1 MSETTSDTRI
11 IAESPTVAVLRLA
24 QPPLRRFLP
33 GVFFGVISALSSV
46 GLLATSAWLITRAA
60 EHPPILFLGAAI
72 VGVRAFALLRAAAR
86 YVERL
91 SSHDAA
97 FRQLSALRVGIYR
110 RLVPLAPDALR
121 GSARGAG
128 RGDLLARLVNDVD
141 ELQYMSLRVVQP
153 LLVTL
158 VTVVLSVVGV
168 SIVLPSAGV
177 TLAVALLLAFGAAT
191 LVHSAIA
198 GRAERSIAP
207 LRGALADQLLYYVS
221 NIDVL
226 VAFDALPGRIAR
238 VEAADH
244 RLRVATL
251 ARAGGSGATS
261 AILAALATLA
271 SAAALLV
278 GVPALGRGLDGPA
291 LTVIALIP
299 LAVFEVVASAP
310 LALGA
315 FRQVHASAQRVAEA
329 TPVRIPREIP
339 TELAA
344 PRSGSV
350 PQAGPA
356 AVSVSVSV
364 SVPVSVRVPVPVP
377 VLQLTGVGAGWP
389 GESSLAFS
397 GLDLSLSRG
406 DRVVVEGASG
416 SGKTTLAHVLV
427 RFLDYTGSYRIGGI
441 EVRQLSA
448 DSVRDI
454 VGLCEQSPYLFD
466 EDIRQNLLFAHDSA
480 TDEQLAAVLAR
491 VGLAEWMW
499 ERGGLSARVG
509 DGGALVS
516 GGQAQRLSLARALLA
531 NFPVIVFDEPTAN
544 VDPELATQLMRDILA
559 VAGGVSGEDQRTVIV
574 ISHLPV
580 PADLVSHRVRLATP
594 DRTFPQNPPSL
605 IHGQNDCP

>member
-1 MSETTSDTRI
+1 MSDTMFDTVSDIRI
-11 IAESPTVAVLRLA
+11 NADSPTVAVLRLA
-24 QPPLRRFLP
+24 QPPLRRFMP
-33 GVFFGVISALSSV
+33 GVFFGAISALSSV

-86 YVERL
+86 YVERIC
-91 SSHDAA
+91 SHDAA

-110 RLVPLAPDALR
+110 RLVPLAPDGLR
-121 GSARGAG
+121 GTAGGAG

-141 ELQYMSLRVVQP
+141 ELQNMPLRVVQP

-191 LVHSAIA
+191 LVQSAIA
-198 GRAERSIAP
+198 GRAEQTIAP
-207 LRGALADQLLYYVS
+207 LRGALADQLLDYVS

-238 VEAADH
+238 VEAADQ

-251 ARAGGSGATS
+251 ARAGGAGATS

-278 GVPALGRGLDGPA
+278 GVPELGHGLEGPA

-315 FRQVHASAQRVAEA
+315 FRQVHASARRVADA
-329 TPVRIPREIP
+329 TPTKISREVP
-339 TELAA
+339 TEPTSLH
-344 PRSGSV
+344 S
-350 PQAGPA
+350 GPA
-356 AVSVSVSV
+356 PQVGPPAET
-364 SVPVSVRVPVPVP
+364 VPVIR
-377 VLQLTGVGAGWP
+377 LDGVGAGWP
-389 GESSLAFS
+389 GESGTAFS
-397 GLDLSLSRG
+397 GLDLSLRRG
-406 DRVVVEGASG
+406 DRVVIEGSSG

-427 RFLDYTGSYRIGGI
+427 RFLDYTGSYRIGGV
-441 EVRQLSA
+441 EARELSA

-480 TDEQLAAVLAR
+480 TDEQLVAVLAR
-491 VGLAEWMW
+491 VGLADWMR

-516 GGQAQRLSLARALLA
+516 GGQAQRLALARAILA

-544 VDPELATQLMRDILA
+544 VDPELATQLMRDILT
-559 VAGGVSGEDQRTVIV
+559 VAGGDTGDDQRTVIV
-574 ISHLPV
+574 ISHTPV
-580 PADLVSHRVRLATP
+580 PVDLVSHRVRLATP
-594 DRTFPQNPPSL
+594 DRTFAHSQPIQMRSRDDR
-605 IHGQNDCP
+605 G

>member
-1 MSETTSDTRI
+1 MFETTPHIRI

-24 QPPLRRFLP
+24 QPPFRRFVP

-72 VGVRAFALLRAAAR
+72 VGVRACALLRAAAR

-110 RLVPLAPDALR
+110 RLVPLAPDGLR
-121 GSARGAG
+121 GGALGTG

-141 ELQYMSLRVVQP
+141 ELQNMPLRVVQP

-158 VTVVLSVVGV
+158 VTVVLSVMGV

-177 TLAVALLLAFGAAT
+177 ILAVALLLAFGAAT

-207 LRGALADQLLYYVS
+207 LRGALADQLLDYVS

-244 RLRVATL
+244 RLRVASL
-251 ARAGGSGATS
+251 ARAGGTGATS

-271 SAAALLV
+271 AAAALLV
-278 GVPALGRGLDGPA
+278 GIPALGHGLEGPA

-315 FRQVHASAQRVAEA
+315 FRQVHASARRVAEA
-329 TPVRIPREIP
+329 TPIKIPGGIP
-339 TELAA
+339 TEPAA
-344 PRSGSV
+344 PRSDSV
-350 PQAGPA
+350 PQAGPSA
-356 AVSVSVSV
+356 M
-364 SVPVSVRVPVPVP
+364 PVPAFVP
-377 VLQLTGVGAGWP
+377 ILQLTGVGAGWP
-389 GESSLAFS
+389 GESRLAFS
-397 GLDLSLSRG
+397 GLDLSLNRG

-427 RFLDYTGSYRIGGI
+427 RFLDYTGSYRLGGI
-441 EVRQLSA
+441 EARQLSA
-448 DSVRDI
+448 DSVRNI
-454 VGLCEQSPYLFD
+454 VGLCEQSSYLFD

-480 TDEQLAAVLAR
+480 TDEQLVAVLAR
-491 VGLAEWMW
+491 VGLADWMR

-516 GGQAQRLSLARALLA
+516 GGQAQRLALARALLA

-544 VDPELATQLMRDILA
+544 VDPELATQLMCDILA
-559 VAGGVSGEDQRTVIV
+559 VAGGISGEDQRTVIV

-580 PADLVSHRVRLATP
+580 PADLVSHRVRLVTP
-594 DRTFPQNPPSL
+594 EATFP
-605 IHGQNDCP
+605 

>member
-1 MSETTSDTRI
+1 MLDTTSDTRMN
-11 IAESPTVAVLRLA
+11 AESPTVQVLRLA
-24 QPPLRRFLP
+24 QPPLRLFVP
-33 GVFFGVISALSSV
+33 GVFVGVISALSSV

-72 VGVRAFALLRAAAR
+72 VGVRAFALLRATAR

-110 RLVPLAPDALR
+110 RLVPLAPDGLR
-121 GSARGAG
+121 GSSRGAG

-141 ELQYMSLRVVQP
+141 ELQNMPLRVVQP
-153 LLVTL
+153 LVVTL

-168 SIVLPSAGV
+168 SIVLPSTGV
-177 TLAVALLLAFGAAT
+177 ALAVALFLAFGAAT

-198 GRAERSIAP
+198 GRAEGSIAP
-207 LRGALADQLLYYVS
+207 LRGALADQLLDYVS

-226 VAFDALPGRIAR
+226 VAFDALPERIAR

-251 ARAGGSGATS
+251 ARAGGAGATS

-278 GVPALGRGLDGPA
+278 GVPTLGHGLEGPA

-315 FRQVHASAQRVAEA
+315 FRQVHASARRVAEA
-329 TPVRIPREIP
+329 TPISIPREIP
-339 TELAA
+339 RQPAA
-344 PRSGSV
+344 PRPGRASQVS
-350 PQAGPA
+350 AC
-356 AVSVSVSV
+356 AVT
-364 SVPVSVRVPVPVP
+364 VPVP

-389 GESSLAFS
+389 GGTSLAFS

-441 EVRQLSA
+441 EARQLSA

-480 TDEQLAAVLAR
+480 TDEQLVAVLAR
-491 VGLAEWMW
+491 VGLADWMR

-509 DGGALVS
+509 DGGDLVS
-516 GGQAQRLSLARALLA
+516 GGQAQRLALARALLA

-544 VDPELATQLMRDILA
+544 VDPGLANQLMRDILA
-559 VAGGVSGEDQRTVIV
+559 VAGGVSGDDQRTVIV
-574 ISHLPV
+574 ISHTPL
-580 PADLVSHRVRLATP
+580 PADLVSQRVWLATP
-594 DRTFPQNPPSL
+594 DGTFLPTPASPPPAD
-605 IHGQNDCP
+605 NDRP

>member
-1 MSETTSDTRI
+1 MSDITSDTRLS
-11 IAESPTVAVLRLA
+11 ADSPTVAVLRLA
-24 QPPLRRFLP
+24 QPPLGRFIP

-72 VGVRAFALLRAAAR
+72 VGVRAFALLRASAR

-110 RLVPLAPDALR
+110 RLVPLAPDGLR
-121 GSARGAG
+121 GTARGAG

-141 ELQYMSLRVVQP
+141 ELQNMPLRVVQP
-153 LLVTL
+153 LLVTV
-158 VTVVLSVVGV
+158 VTAVLSVVGV

-177 TLAVALLLAFGAAT
+177 ALAVALLLAFSAAT
-191 LVHSAIA
+191 LVQSAIA

-207 LRGALADQLLYYVS
+207 LRGALADQLLDYVS

-226 VAFDALPGRIAR
+226 VAFDALPGRIAL

-251 ARAGGSGATS
+251 ARAGGAGVTS

-278 GVPALGRGLDGPA
+278 GVPALGHGLGGPA

-310 LALGA
+310 LALGVL
-315 FRQVHASAQRVAEA
+315 RQVRTSARRVADA
-329 TPVRIPREIP
+329 TPTNMSRAIP
-339 TELAA
+339 TEEAA
-344 PRSGSV
+344 RRSGPA
-350 PQAGPA
+350 PQTRPRAE
-356 AVSVSVSV
+356 S
-364 SVPVSVRVPVPVP
+364 VPVP
-377 VLQLTGVGAGWP
+377 VLQLTDVGACWP
-389 GESSLAFS
+389 GESGTAFS
-397 GLDLSLSRG
+397 GLNLSLRRG

-427 RFLDYTGSYRIGGI
+427 RFLDYTGSYRIGGV
-441 EVRQLSA
+441 ESRLLSG
-448 DSVRDI
+448 DSARDI

-480 TDEQLAAVLAR
+480 TDEQLVAVLAR
-491 VGLAEWMW
+491 VGLADWMR

-516 GGQAQRLSLARALLA
+516 GGQAQRLALARALLA

-544 VDPELATQLMRDILA
+544 VDPELATQLMRDILT
-559 VAGGVSGEDQRTVIV
+559 VAGGDTGDDQRTVIV
-574 ISHLPV
+574 ISHTPV
-580 PADLVSHRVRLATP
+580 PADLVSHRVRLETP
-594 DRTFPQNPPSL
+594 VRTFPEGPAS
-605 IHGQNDCP
+605 HAHTGDDRR

>member
-1 MSETTSDTRI
+1 MSDITSDTRLS
-11 IAESPTVAVLRLA
+11 ADSPTVAVLRLA
-24 QPPLRRFLP
+24 QPPLGRFIP

-72 VGVRAFALLRAAAR
+72 VGVRAFALLRASAR

-110 RLVPLAPDALR
+110 RLVPLAPDGLR
-121 GSARGAG
+121 GTARGAG

-141 ELQYMSLRVVQP
+141 ELQNMPLRVVQP
-153 LLVTL
+153 LLVTV
-158 VTVVLSVVGV
+158 VTAVLSVVGV

-177 TLAVALLLAFGAAT
+177 ALAVALLLAFSAAT
-191 LVHSAIA
+191 LVQSAIA

-207 LRGALADQLLYYVS
+207 LRGALADQLLDYVS

-226 VAFDALPGRIAR
+226 VAFDALPGRITL

-251 ARAGGSGATS
+251 ARVGGAGATS
-261 AILAALATLA
+261 AILAILATLA
-271 SAAALLV
+271 SVGALLV
-278 GVPALGRGLDGPA
+278 GIPALGHGLNGPA

-315 FRQVHASAQRVAEA
+315 FRQVYASARRVANA
-329 TPVRIPREIP
+329 IPTSVPMEIP
-339 TELAA
+339 SEIAA
-344 PRSGSV
+344 PRSGGV
-350 PQAGPA
+350 CEAGP
-356 AVSVSVSV
+356 VM
-364 SVPVSVRVPVPVP
+364 
-377 VLQLTGVGAGWP
+377 QLTGLGARWP
-389 GESSLAFS
+389 SERGAAFS
-397 GLDLSLSRG
+397 GLDLSLHRG
-406 DRVVVEGASG
+406 DRVVIEGASG

-441 EVRQLSA
+441 EARQLPT
-448 DSVRDI
+448 DSVREI

-480 TDEQLAAVLAR
+480 TDEELIAVLDR
-491 VGLAEWMW
+491 VGLEDWVR
-499 ERGGLSARVG
+499 ERGGLSAWVG

-516 GGQAQRLSLARALLA
+516 GGQAQRLALARALLA
-531 NFPVIVFDEPTAN
+531 DFPVIVFDEPTAN
-544 VDPELATQLMRDILA
+544 VDPDLAAVLMRDILA
-559 VAGGVSGEDQRTVIV
+559 VADGSKGDDQRTIVV

-580 PADLVSHRVRLATP
+580 PSELVTQRVRLAAPNGARP
-594 DRTFPQNPPSL
+594 DRPARQTSQTDQPDRPARQTSPWEGDDRP
-605 IHGQNDCP
+605 

>member
-1 MSETTSDTRI
+1 MFETTSDTRLS
-11 IAESPTVAVLRLA
+11 AESPTGAVLRLA
-24 QPPLRRFLP
+24 QPPLRRFMP

-72 VGVRAFALLRAAAR
+72 VGVRAFALLRATAR

-110 RLVPLAPDALR
+110 RLVPLAPDGLR
-121 GSARGAG
+121 GSAGGAG

-141 ELQYMSLRVVQP
+141 ELQNMPLRVVQP
-153 LLVTL
+153 LLVTV
-158 VTVVLSVVGV
+158 VTAVLSVVGV

-177 TLAVALLLAFGAAT
+177 ALAVALLLAFGAAT
-191 LVHSAIA
+191 LVQSAIA

-207 LRGALADQLLYYVS
+207 LRGALADQLLDYVS

-251 ARAGGSGATS
+251 ARAGAAGATS

-278 GVPALGRGLDGPA
+278 GVPALGHGLEGPA

-310 LALGA
+310 LAFGA
-315 FRQVHASAQRVAEA
+315 FRQVHASARRVAEA
-329 TPVRIPREIP
+329 TPVSIPTEIP
-339 TELAA
+339 TEPAA
-344 PRSGSV
+344 PRSGRAS
-350 PQAGPA
+350 QAGTRA
-356 AVSVSVSV
+356 ETVQVT
-364 SVPVSVRVPVPVP
+364 VP

-441 EVRQLSA
+441 EARQLSA
-448 DSVRDI
+448 DSVRAI

-480 TDEQLAAVLAR
+480 TDEQLVAVLAR
-491 VGLAEWMW
+491 VGLADWMR

-509 DGGALVS
+509 DGGDLVS
-516 GGQAQRLSLARALLA
+516 GGQAQRLALARALLA

-559 VAGGVSGEDQRTVIV
+559 VAGGVSGDDQRTVIV
-574 ISHLPV
+574 ISHTPV
-580 PADLVSHRVRLATP
+580 PADLVSYRVRLATP
-594 DRTFPQNPPSL
+594 DRTFPPSPASPPSAE
-605 IHGQNDCP
+605 NDRH

>member
-1 MSETTSDTRI
+1 MNAD
-11 IAESPTVAVLRLA
+11 SPTVAVLRLA
-24 QPPLRRFLP
+24 QPPLGRFMP

-72 VGVRAFALLRAAAR
+72 VGVRAFALLRASAR

-110 RLVPLAPDALR
+110 RLVPLAPDGLR

-141 ELQYMSLRVVQP
+141 ELQNMPLRVVQP
-153 LLVTL
+153 LLVTV
-158 VTVVLSVVGV
+158 VTAVLSVVGV

-177 TLAVALLLAFGAAT
+177 ALAVALLLAFGAAT
-191 LVHSAIA
+191 LVQSAIA

-207 LRGALADQLLYYVS
+207 LRGALADQLLDYVS

-251 ARAGGSGATS
+251 ARAGGAGATS

-278 GVPALGRGLDGPA
+278 GVPALGHGLEGPA

-315 FRQVHASAQRVAEA
+315 FRQVHASARRVADA
-329 TPVRIPREIP
+329 TPTNISREIP
-339 TELAA
+339 TVPAA
-344 PRSGSV
+344 PRSGPA
-350 PQAGPA
+350 PQPSPAPQTGPRA
-356 AVSVSVSV
+356 ES
-364 SVPVSVRVPVPVP
+364 VP
-377 VLQLTGVGAGWP
+377 VLQLTDVGACWP
-389 GESSLAFS
+389 GESGTAFS
-397 GLDLSLSRG
+397 GLNLSLRRG
-406 DRVVVEGASG
+406 DRVVVEGVSG

-427 RFLDYTGSYRIGGI
+427 RFLDYTGSYRIGGV
-441 EVRQLSA
+441 ESRQLSG

-480 TDEQLAAVLAR
+480 TDEQLVAVLAR
-491 VGLAEWMW
+491 VGLADWMR

-516 GGQAQRLSLARALLA
+516 GGQAQRLALARALLA

-544 VDPELATQLMRDILA
+544 VDPELATQLMRDILT
-559 VAGGVSGEDQRTVIV
+559 VAGDDTGDDQRTVIV
-574 ISHLPV
+574 ISHTPV
-580 PADLVSHRVRLATP
+580 PADLVSHRVRLETP
-594 DRTFPQNPPSL
+594 DRTFPEGPA
-605 IHGQNDCP
+605 IHTHTHTGDDR

>member
-1 MSETTSDTRI
+1 MSDTTSDITSETGMN
-11 IAESPTVAVLRLA
+11 ADSPTVAVLRLA
-24 QPPLRRFLP
+24 QPPLRRFMP

-46 GLLATSAWLITRAA
+46 GLLATSAWLITRAS

-110 RLVPLAPDALR
+110 RLVPLAPDGLR
-121 GSARGAG
+121 GGAYGAG
-128 RGDLLARLVNDVD
+128 RGDLLARLVSDVD
-141 ELQYMSLRVVQP
+141 ELQNMPLRVVQP

-158 VTVVLSVVGV
+158 VTAVLSVVGV

-177 TLAVALLLAFGAAT
+177 VLAVALLLAFGAAT
-191 LVHSAIA
+191 LAHAAIA

-207 LRGALADQLLYYVS
+207 LRGALADQLLDYVS

-251 ARAGGSGATS
+251 ASAGGAGATS

-278 GVPALGRGLDGPA
+278 GVPALGHGLEGPA

-299 LAVFEVVASAP
+299 LAIFEVVASAP
-310 LALGA
+310 LALGSL
-315 FRQVHASAQRVAEA
+315 RHVHASARRVAEA
-329 TPVRIPREIP
+329 TPTNIPREIP
-339 TELAA
+339 AEPAA
-344 PRSGSV
+344 LRSGPA
-350 PQAGPA
+350 PQVGPRA
-356 AVSVSVSV
+356 ET
-364 SVPVSVRVPVPVP
+364 VP
-377 VLQLTGVGAGWP
+377 VLQLTGLGAGWP

-397 GLDLSLSRG
+397 GLDLSLRRG

-441 EVRQLSA
+441 EARQLSA

-480 TDEQLAAVLAR
+480 TDEQLVAVLAR
-491 VGLAEWMW
+491 VGLADWMR

-516 GGQAQRLSLARALLA
+516 GGQAQRLALARALLA

-544 VDPELATQLMRDILA
+544 VDPELAAQLMRDILA
-559 VAGGVSGEDQRTVIV
+559 VAGGVTGDDQRTVIV
-574 ISHLPV
+574 ISHSPV

-594 DRTFPQNPPSL
+594 DRTLPENPP
-605 IHGQNDCP
+605 IHTRTEDIRF

>member
-1 MSETTSDTRI
+1 MFETTSDTRLS
-11 IAESPTVAVLRLA
+11 AESPTVAVLRLA
-24 QPPLRRFLP
+24 QPPLRRFMP

-72 VGVRAFALLRAAAR
+72 VGVRAFALLRATAR

-110 RLVPLAPDALR
+110 RLVPLAPDGLR
-121 GSARGAG
+121 GSAGGAG

-141 ELQYMSLRVVQP
+141 ELQNMPLRVVQP

-158 VTVVLSVVGV
+158 VTAVLSVVGV

-177 TLAVALLLAFGAAT
+177 ALAVALLLAFGAAT
-191 LVHSAIA
+191 LVQSAIA

-207 LRGALADQLLYYVS
+207 LRGSLADQLLDYVS

-244 RLRVATL
+244 RLRLATL
-251 ARAGGSGATS
+251 ARAGGAGATS

-278 GVPALGRGLDGPA
+278 GVPALGHGLEGPA

-315 FRQVHASAQRVAEA
+315 FRQVHASARRVAEA
-329 TPVRIPREIP
+329 TPVSVPTEIP
-339 TELAA
+339 TEPAA
-344 PRSGSV
+344 LRSGRASQV
-350 PQAGPA
+350 PGCAET
-356 AVSVSVSV
+356 
-364 SVPVSVRVPVPVP
+364 VPVP

-389 GESSLAFS
+389 GESSVAFS

-441 EVRQLSA
+441 EARQLSA
-448 DSVRDI
+448 DSVRAI

-480 TDEQLAAVLAR
+480 TDEQLVAVLAR
-491 VGLAEWMW
+491 VGLADWMR

-509 DGGALVS
+509 DGGDLVS
-516 GGQAQRLSLARALLA
+516 GGQAQRLALARALLA

-559 VAGGVSGEDQRTVIV
+559 VAGGVSGDDQRTVIV
-574 ISHLPV
+574 ISHTPV
-580 PADLVSHRVRLATP
+580 PADLVSYRVRLATS
-594 DRTFPQNPPSL
+594 DRTFPASPASPPSAE
-605 IHGQNDCP
+605 NDRH

>member
-1 MSETTSDTRI
+1 MNAD
-11 IAESPTVAVLRLA
+11 SPTVAVLRLA
-24 QPPLRRFLP
+24 QPPLGSFMP
-33 GVFFGVISALSSV
+33 GVFFGVISAFSSV

-72 VGVRAFALLRAAAR
+72 VGVRAFALLRASAR

-110 RLVPLAPDALR
+110 RLVPLAPDGLR

-141 ELQYMSLRVVQP
+141 ELQNMPLRVVQP
-153 LLVTL
+153 LLVTV
-158 VTVVLSVVGV
+158 VTAVLSVVGV

-177 TLAVALLLAFGAAT
+177 ALAVALLLAFGAAT
-191 LVHSAIA
+191 LVQSAIA

-207 LRGALADQLLYYVS
+207 LRGALADQLLDYVS

-251 ARAGGSGATS
+251 ARAGGAGATS

-278 GVPALGRGLDGPA
+278 GVPALGHGLEGPA

-315 FRQVHASAQRVAEA
+315 FRQVHASARRVADA
-329 TPVRIPREIP
+329 TPTNISRAIP
-339 TELAA
+339 TEPAA
-344 PRSGSV
+344 RRSGPAPQTGPRAESV
-350 PQAGPA
+350 PM
-356 AVSVSVSV
+356 
-364 SVPVSVRVPVPVP
+364 
-377 VLQLTGVGAGWP
+377 LQLTDVGACWP
-389 GESSLAFS
+389 GESGTAFS
-397 GLDLSLSRG
+397 GLNLSLRRG

-427 RFLDYTGSYRIGGI
+427 RFLDYTGSYRIGGV
-441 EVRQLSA
+441 ESRQLSG

-480 TDEQLAAVLAR
+480 TDEQLVAVLAR
-491 VGLAEWMW
+491 VGLADWMR

-509 DGGALVS
+509 DGGVLVS
-516 GGQAQRLSLARALLA
+516 GGQAQRLALARALLA

-544 VDPELATQLMRDILA
+544 VDPELATQLMRDILT
-559 VAGGVSGEDQRTVIV
+559 VAGGDTGDDQRTVIV
-574 ISHLPV
+574 ISHTPV
-580 PADLVSHRVRLATP
+580 PADLVSHRVRLETP
-594 DRTFPQNPPSL
+594 DRTFPEGPAS
-605 IHGQNDCP
+605 HAHTGDDR